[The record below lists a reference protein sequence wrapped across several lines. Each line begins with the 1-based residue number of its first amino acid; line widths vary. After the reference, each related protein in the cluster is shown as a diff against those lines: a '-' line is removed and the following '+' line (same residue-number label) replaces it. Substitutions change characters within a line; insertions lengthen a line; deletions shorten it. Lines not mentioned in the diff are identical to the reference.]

1 MEWAIQ
7 PLRSVGP
14 VDFGMPRADVRRVVG
29 ARFREFVKSPDR
41 PLNRTDAFEELLIHV
56 YYASESGTCELVEF
70 GGGSARPLLHGRD
83 LLRESFSDLCAW
95 LRSLDPALT
104 EDDSGQFAPPCR
116 HPICRVMPPEGRVER
131 PVGMMPRIEGGV
143 DRQFRSSRRP
153 GLEDVCRVMPPPAG
167 RPSRWRRSAGVAGQR
182 RRRGRAR
189 GFCAGEGGVVSSASS
204 FGLSLGRYDVT
215 HQRHRDAACRGP
227 CLAVRP
233 ATS

>member
-41 PLNRTDAFEELLIHV
+41 PLNRTDAFEELLVHV

-95 LRSLDPALT
+95 LRSLDSALT
-104 EDDSGQFAPPCR
+104 EDDSGLESRALGIGVYAPYAEEDPAR
-116 HPICRVMPPEGRVER
+116 LPEGVS
-131 PVGMMPRIEGGV
+131 V
-143 DRQFRSSRRP
+143 FR
-153 GLEDVCRVMPPPAG
+153 AG
-167 RPSRWRRSAGVAGQR
+167 YGQ
-182 RRRGRAR
+182 
-189 GFCAGEGGVVSSASS
+189 
-204 FGLSLGRYDVT
+204 SL
-215 HQRHRDAACRGP
+215 
-227 CLAVRP
+227 
-233 ATS
+233 